1 MVDLRRADHRNRSRP
16 DRGAAGSE
24 DAARGFY
31 GGLVGLEEIP
41 KPEPLRSRGSVWFRA
56 GSAELHVGID
66 ETFAP
71 ARKAHPGLVADDLDA
86 VRTRLV
92 SAGHAVRDDDLI
104 EGVRR
109 LHVDDPFANRLE
121 VRQA

>member
-1 MVDLRRADHRNRSRP
+1 VGVDGLDHVQV
-16 DRGAAGSE
+16 AAPPGSE

-31 GGLVGLEEIP
+31 GGVVGLEEIP
-41 KPEPLRSRGSVWFRA
+41 KPEPLRSRGGVWFRA

-66 ETFAP
+66 DSFAP
-71 ARKAHPGLVADDLDA
+71 ARKAHPGLVADDLEA
-86 VRTRLV
+86 LRARLA
-92 SAGHAVRDDDLI
+92 SAGHAVREDDLI

-109 LHVDDPFANRLE
+109 HHVDDPFGNRLE